1 MWKTITH
8 DRYILN
14 AVKGYSLEF
23 TSVPVQYSVRETKL
37 NSAEAVALDRE
48 LLKLMAKGVVEKAS
62 HSDDEYISSV
72 FLRPK
77 KDGSYRV
84 ILNLKQLN
92 ENIEY
97 AHFKMETLCTALR
110 LIQPGCYMGS
120 VDLSDAYYTVNVAYP
135 DRKYLR
141 FIWKGTLYQYT
152 CLPNGLSSAPRL
164 FTKLLKPVYASLRS
178 KGHVSVAYID
188 DSYLQGETYEQC
200 LKNIQD
206 TIDLF
211 EQLGFKINKEKSV
224 VVPTHEIVFLGFV
237 LNSKSMTISLTPEKI
252 KKFKNLYHNFCS
264 NKSHSIRQVAELVGV
279 LISSSVA
286 IPLGLLHT
294 KLLEKEKAIALKCNK
309 GNFDSKMTLSA
320 EALQDLKWWS
330 IQINSG
336 IKAPIR
342 QKSIQATLTTD
353 ASGIGWGAE
362 YNGVSTGGHWS
373 IEEKQYLPNINY
385 LELHA
390 VFLGLQSFHAELCNK
405 HVKIYCDNSTTVAY
419 INNMG
424 GTKSTACN
432 YKAREIWT
440 FVQRNNMWLTAV
452 HLPGV
457 DNVVADR
464 ESRMIR
470 DETEWMLNEKLF
482 KTITSVYFKPHI
494 DLFASRLNKQLECF
508 VSWKNEPG
516 ASFVDAFTISWINLS
531 FYAFPP
537 FSIIDRVCQKI
548 LMDKAEGLLVTPL
561 WDTQNWYPIIL
572 RMCVKPPLALKPSK
586 TMLQLK
592 NSPTQVHPLARKLHL
607 MVCHVSGKIS
617 RNLIYRKDQFQ
628 FL

>member
-164 FTKLLKPVYASLRS
+164 FIKLLKPVYASLRS

-264 NKSHSIRQVAELVGV
+264 NKSHLIRQVAELVGV

-309 GNFDSKMTLSA
+309 GNFD
-320 EALQDLKWWS
+320 
-330 IQINSG
+330 
-336 IKAPIR
+336 
-342 QKSIQATLTTD
+342 
-353 ASGIGWGAE
+353 
-362 YNGVSTGGHWS
+362 
-373 IEEKQYLPNINY
+373 
-385 LELHA
+385 
-390 VFLGLQSFHAELCNK
+390 
-405 HVKIYCDNSTTVAY
+405 
-419 INNMG
+419 
-424 GTKSTACN
+424 
-432 YKAREIWT
+432 
-440 FVQRNNMWLTAV
+440 
-452 HLPGV
+452 
-457 DNVVADR
+457 
-464 ESRMIR
+464 
-470 DETEWMLNEKLF
+470 
-482 KTITSVYFKPHI
+482 
-494 DLFASRLNKQLECF
+494 
-508 VSWKNEPG
+508 
-516 ASFVDAFTISWINLS
+516 
-531 FYAFPP
+531 
-537 FSIIDRVCQKI
+537 
-548 LMDKAEGLLVTPL
+548 
-561 WDTQNWYPIIL
+561 
-572 RMCVKPPLALKPSK
+572 
-586 TMLQLK
+586 
-592 NSPTQVHPLARKLHL
+592 
-607 MVCHVSGKIS
+607 
-617 RNLIYRKDQFQ
+617 
-628 FL
+628 